1 MSTQG
6 LHGIQKLFNLDFQ
19 MGEFSSLFS
28 LKLIETRAESRD
40 FYSHFMEW
48 VSNSNVK
55 LITSLA
61 SPGGEVAPFTK
72 FYTGRLCHEVQ
83 PTALLDTFFFTGKAP
98 LRILFIKKS
107 TPLTNQFL
115 TISLNAY
122 SKPLKYKINGPL
134 VYKSQI

>member
-48 VSNSNVK
+48 VSNSDVK

-83 PTALLDTFFFTGKAP
+83 PTALLDTFFLFYRKGSPSYTLYWKKHPFDKPVPYHFTQC
-98 LRILFIKKS
+98 LF
-107 TPLTNQFL
+107 
-115 TISLNAY
+115 
-122 SKPLKYKINGPL
+122 
-134 VYKSQI
+134 